1 MGNIFCL
8 MGKSASG
15 KDTIYKKLM
24 EDGELG
30 LRRMVSY
37 TTRPI
42 RDGEKDG
49 EEYHFVDEEK
59 LAQFEAAGRVVELRA
74 YHTVHGIW
82 KYFTV
87 CEEDLDLENE
97 YYAVIGTLESWNAM
111 RAYYGETIMVP
122 IYIEVEDGLRLA
134 RALER
139 ERRQAV
145 PGYEELC
152 RRFLADQEDFS
163 EENLKKANITRRF
176 QNTSLDACL
185 QEIKVFIQNKK
196 KVCYN

>member
-24 EDGELG
+24 EDRELG

-49 EEYHFVDEEK
+49 EEYHFVDKGK
-59 LAQFEAAGRVVELRA
+59 LEQFEAAGRAVELRA
-74 YHTVHGIW
+74 YHTAHGSG
-82 KYFTV
+82 KYCTV

-97 YYAVIGTLESWNAM
+97 YYAATGTLESWKAM
-111 RAYYGETIMVP
+111 RAYYGESIMVS
-122 IYIEVEDGLRLA
+122 I
-134 RALER
+134 
-139 ERRQAV
+139 
-145 PGYEELC
+145 
-152 RRFLADQEDFS
+152 
-163 EENLKKANITRRF
+163 
-176 QNTSLDACL
+176 
-185 QEIKVFIQNKK
+185 
-196 KVCYN
+196 